1 MKEDLVE
8 AASSA
13 DRSPPRPLTD
23 KLRSVLASFSGGALT
38 TSHSVGQDQLLTL
51 KLPILVW
58 TLPAQ
63 PLGFPA
69 TESSPA
75 ASCPPGPEGCFF
87 SFTHQ
92 NEVTA
97 SGPVHPLSHGSPLPS
112 TLTLSSLQA
121 CWLLPAFLQQPL
133 HRLPVPSHLLSSP
146 CHSPELQSHGV
157 ASRLRVPSWPPVAF
171 RT

>member
-13 DRSPPRPLTD
+13 DRSSPRPLTD
-23 KLRSVLASFSGGALT
+23 RLRSVLASFSGGALT

-75 ASCPPGPEGCFF
+75 APQVLKAAF
-87 SFTHQ
+87 SR
-92 NEVTA
+92 
-97 SGPVHPLSHGSPLPS
+97 SHIKTKSQRQVPS
-112 TLTLSSLQA
+112 TLCLMAVLSR
-121 CWLLPAFLQQPL
+121 P
-133 HRLPVPSHLLSSP
+133 R
-146 CHSPELQSHGV
+146 
-157 ASRLRVPSWPPVAF
+157 
-171 RT
+171 